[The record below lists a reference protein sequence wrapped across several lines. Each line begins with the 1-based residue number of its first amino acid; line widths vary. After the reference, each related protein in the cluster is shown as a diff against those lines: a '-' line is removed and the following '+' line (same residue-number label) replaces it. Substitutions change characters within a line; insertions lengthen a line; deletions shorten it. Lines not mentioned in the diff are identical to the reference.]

1 LRVPRGQI
9 SGTSPMMSASSGTE
23 VRNFPSPRPS
33 ASLRVGSSPRCPR
46 DWKTLSRISAE
57 PEGQIPLTYTG
68 TLPPYTPKFKRAL
81 QSLRNGL
88 ELDRRL
94 AQVRNW
100 HKCEVRRRL
109 SYVRCWLKVRRET
122 DIRRSVNRAVDGAIN
137 VARLSSASLAEH
149 CLRRARGRFG
159 GR

>member
-1 LRVPRGQI
+1 LRVPRRQI

-57 PEGQIPLTYTG
+57 PEGQIPLTYTA
-68 TLPPYTPKFKRAL
+68 TLPPYTPKFKGRFRASATVL
-81 QSLRNGL
+81 NLTAG
-88 ELDRRL
+88 
-94 AQVRNW
+94 QVRNW

-122 DIRRSVNRAVDGAIN
+122 DIPRSVNRAVDGAIN
-137 VARLSSASLAEH
+137 AARLSSASLAEH
-149 CLRRARGRFG
+149 WLRRARGRFG